1 MAYNPNIPATAKNF
15 FALINKYGE
24 VSMLISYDEREG
36 MFERVDGAWEKI
48 TRESVRFID
57 GLKVMYV
64 SPEAIELID
73 EMYTYSDAI
82 TERDLEK
89 YSTRELVKSENAG
102 KSKE

>member
-1 MAYNPNIPATAKNF
+1 
-15 FALINKYGE
+15 
-24 VSMLISYDEREG
+24 

-64 SPEAIELID
+64 SPEVIEIID

-82 TERDLEK
+82 TETDLER
-89 YSTRELVKSENAG
+89 YSTEALVESEKAG
-102 KSKE
+102 K

>member
-1 MAYNPNIPATAKNF
+1 MAYNPDSPATPKNF

-24 VSMLISYDEREG
+24 VSMLISYDEKEG

-48 TRESVRFID
+48 TRESVRFIH

-64 SPEAIELID
+64 SPEVIEIID

-82 TERDLEK
+82 TETDLER
-89 YSTRELVKSENAG
+89 YSTEALVESEKAG
-102 KSKE
+102 K